1 MKDLGLEAF
10 PNFYT
15 EVHGKDKTPFAW
27 QTKLLAKIV
36 SERRWPS
43 VIDLPTGAG
52 KTSCIDIA
60 LFALALSTSDKKPW
74 CPRRIAMVVDRRVV
88 VDQAARR
95 GQKIAQALLHAPP
108 GSVCAAVAERLAGL
122 STEGTPLR
130 VAVLRGGI
138 PRDAGWARTPD
149 QPLVIASTVDQLG
162 SRLLFRGYG
171 VSWSMRP
178 VHAGLIGNDT
188 LILLDEVHLS
198 RPFAQ
203 TLHAITTLRNHGHV
217 AVGLH
222 IVALSATP
230 GTTKEKPFR
239 LPDVD
244 REKGAIAQRISAKKP
259 ARLVECGGRDA
270 LVQLAAKEAASLLKK
285 PEGEP
290 HRTVAVVVNRVDSAH
305 RIARELRLNTD
316 LVKSAD
322 VVLLTGRMRPLERD
336 DRVRELELR
345 VAADTGRRAK
355 DTDSRPV
362 IVVATQCIEAGADFD
377 FDALVTEHAS
387 LDALRQRFGRVDRLG
402 EYEHAEALVIAVRE
416 PNDTGKMEVPKNDP
430 IYGESLAASWKA
442 LLKWRGKKETLDF
455 GIVEIEAK
463 LNGQNAEP
471 LLAPKSR
478 APALFPD
485 YLKLWAQTAPP
496 PYVEPDVPLFLHGPQ
511 AGPADVQVV
520 WRQDL
525 DDEEV
530 WKKEEGED
538 DEVALA
544 RVAALPPSSLEAVSV
559 PFFAARRWLC
569 GEKPRDAIV
578 DLDRGAV
585 KQGEKEE
592 PFKSSAL
599 FLGNA
604 VVWRGEESF
613 VLSPELIDELGSG
626 DTVVLPAS
634 RGGLYDGSFDPTS
647 ATAVSDLAERASL
660 FGRGLAV
667 LRCHDPILKSLGV
680 ALIEDRPLAQ
690 EGAQPWVAALLDALA
705 NPTRIEVDEGLV
717 LLKAGR
723 RIPASALAAILA
735 EGEEEE
741 ITQAETSS
749 FTGRAIKLS
758 AHSRHVETWARNF
771 ANKLLRIAP
780 DLIETLALAGWL
792 HDVGKAD
799 PRFQQLLRGGSDIE
813 LFKDRLNTPNDWLLA
828 KSGMSARERRRT
840 RLAARRSGYPPGTRH
855 EVLSLAMIQ
864 NNAAISA
871 EAKRR
876 GVKDMDLLFH
886 LVGSHHGWCRP
897 FAPAVAEPNPDLT
910 VEVRHGDITLSS
922 PANHDLERLDS
933 PLADRFALLG
943 QKYGWLQLAWLEAIL
958 RLADHRAS
966 EQETLYGDA

>member
-1 MKDLGLEAF
+1 MMQDLRLEAF
-10 PNFYT
+10 SNFYT

-27 QTKLLAKIV
+27 QTDLLAKV
-36 SERRWPS
+36 VADRRWPS

-60 LFALALSTSDKKPW
+60 LFALALGTSDEIPW

-95 GQKIAQALLHAPP
+95 GQRIAQALLHASP

-203 TLHAITTLRNHGHV
+203 TLQVITTLRNHGQA

-230 GTTKEKPFR
+230 GATKEKPFR

-244 REKGAIAQRISAKKP
+244 RKKGAIAQRISAKKP
-259 ARLVECGGRDA
+259 ARLVECDGRDA

-285 PEGEP
+285 PGSEP
-290 HRTVAVVVNRVDSAH
+290 HRTVAVVVNRVDTAH

-316 LVKSAD
+316 LAKSID
-322 VVLLTGRMRPLERD
+322 VVLLTGRMRPLDRD

-355 DTDSRPV
+355 DTVSRPV

-402 EYEHAEALVIAVRE
+402 EYERAEALVIAVRE

-430 IYGESLAASWKA
+430 IYGESLAVCWKA
-442 LLKWRGKKETLDF
+442 LLKWRGKKVTLGF

-463 LNGQNAEP
+463 LNGQSAEP

-496 PYVEPDVPLFLHGPQ
+496 PYVEPNVPLFLHGPQ

-525 DDEEV
+525 DDEDV
-530 WKKEEGED
+530 WKKEDGED

-559 PFFAARRWLC
+559 PFVAAKRWLS

-578 DLDRGAV
+578 DLDRGAAN
-585 KQGEKEE
+585 QDEREE
-592 PFKSSAL
+592 QFKSSAS
-599 FLGNA
+599 FVGRA
-604 VVWRGEESF
+604 VMWRGEDSF
-613 VLSPELIDELGSG
+613 VLSPQSIGKLQPG

-634 RGGLYDGSFDPTS
+634 RGGLYDGSFDSS
-647 ATAVSDLAERASL
+647 ATSAVSDFAERASF

-667 LRCHDPILKSLGV
+667 LRRYDPVLKSLR
-680 ALIEDRPLAQ
+680 IEFAQDRPRAL
-690 EGAQPWVAALLDALA
+690 EGAQTWITAMLGALGTPL
-705 NPTRIEVDEGLV
+705 NIEVDESFA
-717 LLKAGR
+717 LLKARR
-723 RIPASALAAILA
+723 RIAASALTVLLA
-735 EGEEEE
+735 EDEE

-758 AHSRHVETWARNF
+758 AHSQHVETWSRNF
-771 ANKLLRIAP
+771 AAKLRLAL
-780 DLIETLALAGWL
+780 DLIETLAFAGWL

-799 PRFQQLLRGGSDIE
+799 PRFQQLLRGGSDID
-813 LFKDRLNTPNDWLLA
+813 LMKDRLSTPDDWLLA
-828 KSGMSARERRRT
+828 KSGMNARERRRT
-840 RLAARRSGYPPGTRH
+840 LLAARRSGYPAGTRH

-864 NNAAISA
+864 NSAAIRE
-871 EAKRR
+871 EAQRR

-886 LVGSHHGWCRP
+886 LVASHHGWCRP
-897 FAPAVAEPNPDLT
+897 FAPAVTEPAPDLT
-910 VEVRHGDITLSS
+910 VDVRHGDITLSS
-922 PANHDLERLDS
+922 SAKHDLERLDS

-943 QKYGWLQLAWLEAIL
+943 QKYGWLQLAWFETIL

-966 EQETLYGDA
+966 EQETTDDET

>member
-27 QTKLLAKIV
+27 QTTLLAKIV
-36 SERRWPS
+36 AERRWPS

-60 LFALALSTSDKKPW
+60 LFALALGASDEKPW
-74 CPRRIAMVVDRRVV
+74 CSRRIAMVVDRRVV

-95 GQKIAQALLHAPP
+95 GQRIAQALHRAPP
-108 GSVCAAVAERLAGL
+108 GSICAAVAERLRGL
-122 STEGTPLR
+122 STEGIPLR

-138 PRDAGWARTPD
+138 PRDAGWARAPD

-198 RPFAQ
+198 RPLAQ
-203 TLHAITTLRNHGHV
+203 TLQVITKLRNHGYV

-230 GTTKEKPFR
+230 GATKEKPFR

-244 REKGAIAQRISAKKP
+244 RENGAIAQRISAKKP
-259 ARLVECGGRDA
+259 ARLVECNGRDA

-285 PEGEP
+285 PEGKP

-305 RIARELRLNTD
+305 GIARELRLNTD
-316 LVKSAD
+316 LAKSAD
-322 VVLLTGRMRPLERD
+322 VVLLTGRMRPLDRD

-402 EYEHAEALVIAVRE
+402 EYERAEALVIAVRE

-430 IYGESLAASWKA
+430 IYGESLAACWKA
-442 LLKWRGKKETLDF
+442 LLKWRGKKDTLGF

-463 LNGQNAEP
+463 LNSQSAEP

-485 YLKLWAQTAPP
+485 YLKLWSQTAPP
-496 PYVEPDVPLFLHGPQ
+496 PYVEPDVPLFLHGPR

-525 DDEEV
+525 DDEDV
-530 WKKEEGED
+530 WEKEDGED

-559 PFFAARRWLC
+559 PFFAAKRWIS
-569 GEKPRDAIV
+569 GEKPRGAIV
-578 DLDRGAV
+578 DIDRGAAN
-585 KQGEKEE
+585 QDESEEK
-592 PFKSSAL
+592 FRSSTS
-599 FLGNA
+599 FVGKA
-604 VVWRGEESF
+604 VIWRGEDSF
-613 VLSPELIDELGSG
+613 VLSPQSSSKLQPG

-634 RGGLYDGSFDPTS
+634 RGGLYDGSFDPT
-647 ATAVSDLAERASL
+647 ATSAVSDLAERASF

-667 LRCHDPILKSLGV
+667 LRRYDPVLKSLR
-680 ALIEDRPLAQ
+680 IEFAQDRPRALD
-690 EGAQPWVAALLDALA
+690 GAQAWITDMLDALGIPL
-705 NPTRIEVDEGLV
+705 NIEVDESLV
-717 LLKAGR
+717 LLKARR
-723 RIPASALAAILA
+723 RITASALTVLLA
-735 EGEEEE
+735 EDEE

-749 FTGRAIKLS
+749 FTGRATKLS
-758 AHSRHVETWARNF
+758 AHSQHVEIWSRNF
-771 ANKLLRIAP
+771 ATRLRLAP
-780 DLIETLALAGWL
+780 DLIETLAFAGWL

-799 PRFQQLLRGGSDIE
+799 PRFQQLLRGGGDIE
-813 LFKDRLNTPNDWLLA
+813 LMKDRLSTPDDWLLA
-828 KSGMSARERRRT
+828 KSGMNARERRRT
-840 RLAARRSGYPPGTRH
+840 HLAARRSGYPAGTRH

-864 NNAAISA
+864 NSAAIRK
-871 EAKRR
+871 EGQRR
-876 GVKDMDLLFH
+876 GVNDMDLLFH
-886 LVGSHHGWCRP
+886 LVASHHGWCRP
-897 FAPAVAEPNPDLT
+897 FAPAVTEPTSDLT

-922 PANHDLERLDS
+922 SAKHDLERLDS

-943 QKYGWLQLAWLEAIL
+943 QKYGWLQLAWFEAIL

-966 EQETLYGDA
+966 EQETTDGEA

>member
-1 MKDLGLEAF
+1 MQDLSLEAF
-10 PNFYT
+10 SNFYT

-27 QTKLLAKIV
+27 QTDLLAKV
-36 SERRWPS
+36 VADRRWPS

-60 LFALALSTSDKKPW
+60 LFALALSTSDEKPW

-95 GQKIAQALLHAPP
+95 GQKIAQALLHASP

-203 TLHAITTLRNHGHV
+203 TLQAITMLRSHGHI
-217 AVGLH
+217 AGGLH
-222 IVALSATP
+222 VVALSATP
-230 GTTKEKPFR
+230 GATKEKPFC

-244 REKGAIAQRISAKKP
+244 RKKGAIAQRISAKKP
-259 ARLVECGGRDA
+259 ARLVECDGRDA
-270 LVQLAAKEAASLLKK
+270 LVKLAAKEAAELLKK
-285 PEGEP
+285 GKP
-290 HRTVAVVVNRVDSAH
+290 HRAIAIVVNRVDSAH
-305 RIARELRLNTD
+305 WIARELRLNTD
-316 LVKSAD
+316 VVEAAD
-322 VVLLTGRMRPLERD
+322 VVLLTGRMRPLDRD

-345 VAADTGRRAK
+345 VAAETGRRTK

-402 EYEHAEALVIAVRE
+402 EYERAEALVIAVRE
-416 PNDTGKMEVPKNDP
+416 PNDIGKIEVPKNDP
-430 IYGESLAASWKA
+430 IYGESLVACWKA
-442 LLKWRGKKETLDF
+442 LLKWRGKKDTLGF

-463 LNGQNAEP
+463 LNGQSAEP

-496 PYVEPDVPLFLHGPQ
+496 PYAEPDVPLFLHGPQ
-511 AGPADVQVV
+511 AGPADVQVI

-530 WKKEEGED
+530 WKKEDGED

-569 GEKPRDAIV
+569 GEKPRGTIV
-578 DLDRGAV
+578 DLDRGTAN
-585 KQGEKEE
+585 QDSSEE
-592 PFKSSAL
+592 RFKPSAS
-599 FLGNA
+599 FTGRA
-604 VVWRGEESF
+604 IVWRGEESF
-613 VLSPELIDELGSG
+613 ILATESIGKLRAG
-626 DTVVLPAS
+626 DTVVLPAG
-634 RGGLYDGSFDPTS
+634 RGGLYDGSFDPS
-647 ATAVSDLAERASL
+647 AISAVSDIAERASF

-667 LRCHDPILKSLGV
+667 LRRYDPILKSLR
-680 ALIEDRPLAQ
+680 IEFVQDHARAQ
-690 EGAQPWVAALLDALA
+690 EGAQTWIATLLDALGT
-705 NPTRIEVDEGLV
+705 PIHIEVDESLV
-717 LLKAGR
+717 LLKAKGR
-723 RIPASALAAILA
+723 MTASALRALIAD
-735 EGEEEE
+735 GEDEE

-771 ANKLLRIAP
+771 ATKLVLAT
-780 DLIETLALAGWL
+780 DLVETLAFAGWL

-799 PRFQQLLRGGSDIE
+799 PRFQQLLRGGSDIV
-813 LFKDRLNTPNDWLLA
+813 LFKDRLHAPDDWLLA

-840 RLAARRSGYPPGTRH
+840 QFAVRSSGYPTGTRH

-864 NNAAISA
+864 GNAAIRE
-871 EAKRR
+871 EAHRR

-886 LVGSHHGWCRP
+886 LVASHHGWCRP
-897 FAPAVAEPNPDLT
+897 FVPAVKELNPDLN
-910 VEVRHGDITLSS
+910 VQIRHGDITLSAS
-922 PANHDLERLDS
+922 AKHDLERVDS

-943 QKYGWLQLAWLEAIL
+943 NRYGWLQLAWFEAVL

-966 EQETLYGDA
+966 EQETTYGDA